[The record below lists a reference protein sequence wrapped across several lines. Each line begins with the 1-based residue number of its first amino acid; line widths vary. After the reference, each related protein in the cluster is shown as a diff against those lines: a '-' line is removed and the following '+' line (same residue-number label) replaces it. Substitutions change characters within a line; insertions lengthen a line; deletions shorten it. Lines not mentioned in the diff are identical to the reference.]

1 MDRLIRVSKQTVFL
15 ILDNP
20 KVHHGKLAA
29 SWLEHHMDKIAVF
42 FLPPYALGYNL
53 DEYLN
58 HALKISVHSGHLPYT
73 AEDLCH
79 KIQSFMQKLQH
90 RPSLVSSFFLQ
101 PTISYLYMQ
110 KQYFLAI

>member
-1 MDRLIRVSKQTVFL
+1 MV
-15 ILDNP
+15 
-20 KVHHGKLAA
+20 LAKGTSA
-29 SWLEHHMDKIAVF
+29 
-42 FLPPYALGYNL
+42 PPNRNRPWPG
-53 DEYLN
+53 
-58 HALKISVHSGHLPYT
+58 SYT

>member
-1 MDRLIRVSKQTVFL
+1 MGQ
-15 ILDNP
+15 
-20 KVHHGKLAA
+20 
-29 SWLEHHMDKIAVF
+29 
-42 FLPPYALGYNL
+42 
-53 DEYLN
+53 
-58 HALKISVHSGHLPYT
+58 LPYT

-101 PTISYLYMQ
+101 PTISYLYTQ